1 MTYSNKKNYSYSFF
15 TFEQIFM
22 SNFEKRYP
30 TEACKIDK
38 STIELWKGYV
48 SIIKCTCISKKC
60 TCISKNVHVS
70 TINPKV
76 KTYGSIYSM

>member
-1 MTYSNKKNYSYSFF
+1 
-15 TFEQIFM
+15 M

-48 SIIKCTCISKKC
+48 SIIKCTCISK
-60 TCISKNVHVS
+60 NVHVS

-76 KTYGSIYSM
+76 KTHGSIYSM